1 MKQLETNKVY
11 SLKVTSGEELVGK
24 VIEQTDTT
32 ITLEQGITIGMGQQ
46 GMQMIPAMF
55 TTLPTANLTIN
66 TANITMV
73 ADTAEDVKDA
83 YREATT
89 GIKTPDKKII
99 MG

>member
-1 MKQLETNKVY
+1 MKQLETNTVY
-11 SLKVTSGEELVGK
+11 SIKVTSGEELVGK

-55 TTLPTANLTIN
+55 TTLPTSNITIN

-73 ADTAEDVKDA
+73 ADTADDVKDA

>member
-1 MKQLETNKVY
+1 MNLETNKVY
-11 SLKVTSGEELVGK
+11 SLKITSGEEVVGK
-24 VIEQTDTT
+24 VIEQTESI
-32 ITLEQGITIGMGQQ
+32 ITLEQPITIGMGPK
-46 GMQMIPAMF
+46 GMQLIPAMF
-55 TTLPTANLTIN
+55 TCLPGTNITIN

-89 GIKTPDKKII
+89 GIKVPDKKII

>member
-1 MKQLETNKVY
+1 MNLETNKVY
-11 SLKVTSGEELVGK
+11 SLKLTSGEEVVGK
-24 VIEQTDTT
+24 VAEQSETT
-32 ITLEQGITIGMGQQ
+32 ITLEQAITIGMGQQ

-55 TTLPTANLTIN
+55 TALPTSDITIN
-66 TANITMV
+66 TANITMF

-89 GIKTPDKKII
+89 GLKVPDKKII